1 MRDLAMIALGFV
13 LFTVGATA
21 VLLAAAYW
29 RLAGWRL
36 LSFGLLTLLYGTR
49 ILIGVP
55 ALLPLFDFPGR
66 SMVFTAAFIVYA
78 LPVVGLVYA
87 EQIRGPGWRSSL
99 RRLWQVG
106 LVMMGAFIAY
116 DSAIGRPW
124 ASLPVYRVFVIAV
137 MVVLLPHV
145 VLWRHRDRV
154 ETIVRTA
161 GTATLVLAVIH
172 DNLMGFRLLP
182 WRVSLEVYGL
192 STFILALGVVT
203 VRRFFADQRE
213 LAIVESEMATA
224 RSIQSSI
231 LPEAAPGVRNLEI
244 AVRFVPARWVG
255 GDVYDFLSVDEG
267 RLVVLV
273 ADVTGHGVP
282 AALIASM
289 VKVAFSSQIQYAD
302 EPGRILSEVN
312 RVLSGRFEGRFV
324 TAACIYLDA
333 DGPLARYSL
342 AGHPPPL
349 LRQHATGK
357 LVELREGGLPLGLF
371 PDVVYPTAAVAF
383 EPGDRLLL
391 YTDGL
396 TDVRD
401 RSGAWF
407 GDGELGP
414 FMAAS
419 RAASAGGFL
428 DALMSHLDRWSGRE
442 PGLTEDDLTAVVI
455 DRR

>member
-1 MRDLAMIALGFV
+1 
-13 LFTVGATA
+13 
-21 VLLAAAYW
+21 
-29 RLAGWRL
+29 
-36 LSFGLLTLLYGTR
+36 
-49 ILIGVP
+49 
-55 ALLPLFDFPGR
+55 
-66 SMVFTAAFIVYA
+66 
-78 LPVVGLVYA
+78 
-87 EQIRGPGWRSSL
+87 
-99 RRLWQVG
+99 
-106 LVMMGAFIAY
+106 
-116 DSAIGRPW
+116 
-124 ASLPVYRVFVIAV
+124 
-137 MVVLLPHV
+137 
-145 VLWRHRDRV
+145 
-154 ETIVRTA
+154 
-161 GTATLVLAVIH
+161 
-172 DNLMGFRLLP
+172 
-182 WRVSLEVYGL
+182 
-192 STFILALGVVT
+192 
-203 VRRFFADQRE
+203 
-213 LAIVESEMATA
+213 
-224 RSIQSSI
+224 
-231 LPEAAPGVRNLEI
+231 
-244 AVRFVPARWVG
+244 
-255 GDVYDFLSVDEG
+255 
-267 RLVVLV
+267 
-273 ADVTGHGVP
+273 
-282 AALIASM
+282 
-289 VKVAFSSQIQYAD
+289 
-302 EPGRILSEVN
+302 VN

>member
-13 LFTVGATA
+13 LFTVGVTA
-21 VLLAAAYW
+21 VLLATAYW

-55 ALLPLFDFPGR
+55 ALAPLFDFPGR
-66 SMVFTAAFIVYA
+66 SMVFTTAFIVYA

-124 ASLPVYRVFVIAV
+124 ASLPVYRVFVNAV

-154 ETIVRTA
+154 ETIERTA
-161 GTATLVLAVIH
+161 GTATLLLPVIH

-182 WRVSLEVYGL
+182 WRVSLEM
-192 STFILALGVVT
+192 ANHPGVKESSRSVGSLPT
-203 VRRFFADQRE
+203 SAAGHCRE
-213 LAIVESEMATA
+213 EMATA
-224 RSIQSSI
+224 RSIQSRPAGSC
-231 LPEAAPGVRNLEI
+231 ARVRNRI

-255 GDVYDFLSVDEG
+255 GDVYDFLSIDEG

-289 VKVAFSSQIQYAD
+289 VKVAFSSQIQHAD

-333 DGPLARYSL
+333 DCPLARYSL

-349 LRQHATGK
+349 LRQHATGE

-371 PDVVYPTAAVAF
+371 PEVVYPTAAVAF
-383 EPGDRLLL
+383 GPGDRLLL

-396 TDVRD
+396 TDARD

-407 GDGELGP
+407 GDSELGP

-419 RAASAGGFL
+419 RATSAGGFL
-428 DALMSHLDRWSGRE
+428 DALMSHLHRWSGRE